1 MNTWPRPSGSSYG
14 HFRYPSKIHM
24 HYAYNTFVFNDEPL
38 QHKTSQ
44 LETALAVLHQQ
55 NKQRRK
61 WQLTRSSTNTEHA
74 HLCTV
79 ERNTR
84 DAKPNAFNM
93 CTYTKFIPQIP
104 GRNAVYL
111 TTPRTSLIS
120 VPVEWLSL
128 SFRIPGLPGS
138 KPSKDKV
145 SADTEVTT
153 SMTMAISST

>member
-1 MNTWPRPSGSSYG
+1 
-14 HFRYPSKIHM
+14 M

-44 LETALAVLHQQ
+44 LETPLAVLHQQ
-55 NKQRRK
+55 NKQRSK

-138 KPSKDKV
+138 NPGPRQKCLRTLGLPPQWPWPFCPHKSPFV
-145 SADTEVTT
+145 IHNNANN
-153 SMTMAISST
+153 

>member
-1 MNTWPRPSGSSYG
+1 
-14 HFRYPSKIHM
+14 M
-24 HYAYNTFVFNDEPL
+24 HYAYNTFVSNDEPL

-44 LETALAVLHQQ
+44 LETPLAVLHQQ
-55 NKQRRK
+55 NKQRSK
-61 WQLTRSSTNTEHA
+61 WQLTRSSTNTEHT

-111 TTPRTSLIS
+111 ITPSTSLIS

-128 SFRIPGLPGS
+128 SFRILGLPGS
-138 KPSKDKV
+138 NPGPRQGVRGHCGYHLKDQCHFVHV
-145 SADTEVTT
+145 SHH
-153 SMTMAISST
+153 SSFIIMPVIRLT